1 MFSTHV
7 AILAQCEDVAQV
19 SHAFHAIEARLGT
32 CVQSALDALE
42 YGYASS
48 LRESFGEGLGLV
60 KPAFSQSRRM
70 KRNRYEAVGAS
81 RQYSWVLHGFQQKFH
96 EHPPKMEVTAV
107 LVAVDQISQHALGLV
122 H

>member
-1 MFSTHV
+1 MFSAHV

-19 SHAFHAIEARLGT
+19 PHAFHAIEARLGT
-32 CVQSALDALE
+32 GVQSALDALE

-70 KRNRYEAVGAS
+70 KRNRNKAVGAS
-81 RQYSWVLHGFQQKFH
+81 RLDSRILHGFQQKFQ
-96 EHPPKMEVTAV
+96 EHSAKMEVTTV
-107 LVAVDQISQHALGLV
+107 LVAVDQISQNAPGLV
-122 H
+122 Y